1 VLPLVSFQRTA
12 SMETSPVAVGADVIA
27 KHRGRVERRDD
38 VTDLEERPGKVVKRG
53 EKWTRREKSVGE
65 KEK

>member
-1 VLPLVSFQRTA
+1 
-12 SMETSPVAVGADVIA
+12 METSPVAVGADVIA